1 MDLNL
6 TPDELR
12 RLFDAV
18 HERDMK
24 RLRRE
29 HEELK
34 ASLKRAELNVW
45 EPKTFTIHC
54 PECGY
59 PWANCKGHDQTG
71 QGT

>member
-6 TPDELR
+6 TPEELR

-18 HERDMK
+18 YERDMA
-24 RLRRE
+24 RLRKE

-34 ASLKRAELNVW
+34 ASVKRAELDVW
-45 EPKTFTIHC
+45 KC
-54 PECGY
+54 
-59 PWANCKGHDQTG
+59 NDQTR

>member
-18 HERDMK
+18 HERDMA
-24 RLRRE
+24 RLRKE

-45 EPKTFTIHC
+45 NPD
-54 PECGY
+54 
-59 PWANCKGHDQTG
+59 DQTR